1 MPQLRHRRLSVAILT
16 AIAAPALAG
25 CGGDRTTDRDIAFV
39 GVTEAADLVA
49 GEARLL
55 RDATR
60 GAWVDPRLA
69 SDHLA
74 ERIPGAV
81 HVPLRDLRNRADEL
95 AEYDVLVVY
104 GLTFKDPIALA
115 ASKVLLELKTA
126 DVYTLEGGLRAW
138 TDAGRPAA
146 SGRPVEGEGDV
157 SAGDDPDA
165 EASDGG

>member
-1 MPQLRHRRLSVAILT
+1 MTQPRHLPIFAALFS
-16 AIAAPALAG
+16 AIALIGLVG

-39 GVTEAADLVA
+39 GVDSAAELVV

-69 SDHLA
+69 SDHLS
-74 ERIPGAV
+74 ERVPGAL
-81 HVPLRDLRNRADEL
+81 HVPLRDLRTRADEL
-95 AEYDVLVVY
+95 ESYDVLVVY

-115 ASKVLLELKTA
+115 ASKVLLELGIA

-138 TDAGRPAA
+138 TDAGRPTA
-146 SGRPVEGEGDV
+146 SGRPTDEEI
-157 SAGDDPDA
+157 AGR
-165 EASDGG
+165 